1 MIEQLRACGV
11 HWPEQPSQPAVALPL
26 SGQTFV
32 LTGTLAAL
40 SREAAKEKL
49 EALGAKVSGNVSKKT
64 SYVVAGTEA
73 GSKLSNALKLGV
85 AVLDEQQFLA
95 LLESI

>member
-1 MIEQLRACGV
+1 
-11 HWPEQPSQPAVALPL
+11 
-26 SGQTFV
+26 
-32 LTGTLAAL
+32 
-40 SREAAKEKL
+40 
-49 EALGAKVSGNVSKKT
+49 
-64 SYVVAGTEA
+64 VVAGTDA